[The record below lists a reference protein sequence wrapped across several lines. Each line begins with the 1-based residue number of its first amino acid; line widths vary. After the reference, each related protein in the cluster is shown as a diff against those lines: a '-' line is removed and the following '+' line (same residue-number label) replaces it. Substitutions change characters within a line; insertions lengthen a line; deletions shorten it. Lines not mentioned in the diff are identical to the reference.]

1 MNRILT
7 LILRLMLCTTLS
19 VFDWVGGGGGWR
31 LSGKNVLVAGEVGLA
46 GLHGGRM
53 GCSFDLP

>member
-7 LILRLMLCTTLS
+7 LTLRLMLCTTLS
-19 VFDWVGGGGGWR
+19 VFDGG
-31 LSGKNVLVAGEVGLA
+31 LSGKNGLVVRELALA

-53 GCSFDLP
+53 GH